1 MPHPGAAGD
10 CTDCH
15 NPHASRQPGLPK
27 TNAVDICLA
36 CHTDQAE
43 QGKKHFLHQPAF
55 KQGCATCH
63 EPHGGDN
70 DHLLRA
76 KTCEWPLPGVSRT
89 GFAAEEARS
98 RARAHDFQR
107 KREAARRLLHEE

>member
-1 MPHPGAAGD
+1 MPHPGAPGD

-27 TNAVDICLA
+27 TNAVEICLA

-43 QGKKHFLHQPAF
+43 QGKKQILHQPAF

-70 DHLLRA
+70 EHLLRA
-76 KTCEWPLPGVSRT
+76 KDTNGLCLECHGPIRSPRNSRPST
-89 GFAAEEARS
+89 
-98 RARAHDFQR
+98 
-107 KREAARRLLHEE
+107 